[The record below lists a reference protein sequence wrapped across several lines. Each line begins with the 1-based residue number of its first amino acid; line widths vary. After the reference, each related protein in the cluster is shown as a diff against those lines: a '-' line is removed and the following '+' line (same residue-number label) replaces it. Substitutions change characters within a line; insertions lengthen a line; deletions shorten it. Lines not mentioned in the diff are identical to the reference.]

1 MVKKC
6 TASSIQML
14 NNSTMSKFMLAT
26 LGVTHALGTS
36 KNLKLQISYKGNIK
50 ERDNANIK

>member
-36 KNLKLQISYKGNIK
+36 KTLKLQISYKENIK
-50 ERDNANIK
+50 EKDNANMK